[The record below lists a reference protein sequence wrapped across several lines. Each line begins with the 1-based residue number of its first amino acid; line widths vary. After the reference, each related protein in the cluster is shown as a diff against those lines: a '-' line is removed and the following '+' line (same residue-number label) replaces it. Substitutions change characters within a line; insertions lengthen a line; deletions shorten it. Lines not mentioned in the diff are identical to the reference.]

1 MGCAPAPGKLDAGN
15 CNGPD
20 DTVATYSNW
29 VSSGDG
35 LTASHT
41 IAGPGNCIES
51 TYKDG
56 GYWWLSGTSMAA
68 PHVAGVVAQCY
79 SSGGVPGPC
88 AGMSP
93 AQVSG
98 MSDSSCDCVH
108 LEYIKH
114 MYCCSTCMEMQHLH
128 TLASGD

>member
-1 MGCAPAPGKLDAGN
+1 MSEPWAAHCAPGTLDAGN

-20 DTVATYSNW
+20 DTVADYSNW

-51 TYKDG
+51 TYKDRW
-56 GYWWLSGTSMAA
+56 YARMSGTSMAA
-68 PHVAGVVAQCY
+68 PHVAGVVAQGY

-98 MSDSSCDCVH
+98 RGGSRRDSLRLAYVSTHCN
-108 LEYIKH
+108 IKH
-114 MYCCSTCMEMQHLH
+114 M
-128 TLASGD
+128 